1 MTARLH
7 VVPERGLSQAEAAR
21 RLVDNGPNELA
32 PPRRPSILGML
43 WHTVT
48 EPFILVLAGAGVL
61 AVILGETRDGLL
73 ILAGVVPI
81 VAADVVTGYR
91 AERALEALRAA
102 SAPIARVRRDGVPL
116 ECPAREVVIGDIL
129 LLSSGDVV
137 AADARVISSQSAL
150 VDRAILTGESL
161 PEPAVVMADPV
172 DAPLTERRSVVFSGT
187 SIVGGSAE
195 AVVIATGADS
205 EVGRISGALG
215 AVGRRRS
222 PLQIE
227 LDRLVRLLLIA
238 ALGLIVITGGAG
250 LIRGNTLGEALLA
263 AISAAIAA
271 IPEEPPVLLAVIL
284 GLGAYRLLRRDVLVR
299 RLNAQETLGA
309 VDLILTDKTGT
320 LTRNRLEVA
329 DVLTPAG
336 PVPDGQE
343 RERVLADA
351 LRAEAD
357 AWQATRLGT
366 AGAFPSA
373 IARALEARAP
383 LPELDP
389 ERLHHCEPAADGHP
403 YSLVTYEGPHGLESV
418 ASGAPEAV
426 LQLITDEPTG
436 DFDEWHRLVLEQATA
451 GSRLL
456 LLASRADHERWMP
469 EALLAFRDPLRPEIP
484 GAMAVADAA
493 GIQTILVTGDH
504 PSTAAAI
511 AREAAMPAGRVV
523 TGMELASW
531 DDTRLGA
538 ELASLHVVARASPDD
553 KLRLVDVARGANRTV
568 AVTGDGVNDAPALN
582 HADVAVAMGSGTA
595 VAREAADL
603 VLGDDS
609 YATLMNGLREGR
621 RIIANVQKGLTF
633 LLSTHVALLGFIL
646 IATIAGFSQPLLPIQ
661 ILWTEL
667 FIDLSAS
674 VAFEREPEEPGAMQ
688 RPPRPRMRPLLD
700 RGILIGTGLAGGFTA
715 VAALAIILLAGG
727 GLDHARWVAFTAL
740 VIGQV
745 VRAYANRSLT
755 VPVHRLSTNG
765 FLAIAA
771 VVGAAVQVAIPY
783 IPALADAFRASP
795 LTSAEWVVVTSVAL
809 APAVV
814 AQVARST
821 GRRWIA

>member
-1 MTARLH
+1 M
-7 VVPERGLSQAEAAR
+7 
-21 RLVDNGPNELA
+21 
-32 PPRRPSILGML
+32 
-43 WHTVT
+43 
-48 EPFILVLAGAGVL
+48 
-61 AVILGETRDGLL
+61 
-73 ILAGVVPI
+73 
-81 VAADVVTGYR
+81 
-91 AERALEALRAA
+91 
-102 SAPIARVRRDGVPL
+102 
-116 ECPAREVVIGDIL
+116 
-129 LLSSGDVV
+129 
-137 AADARVISSQSAL
+137 
-150 VDRAILTGESL
+150 
-161 PEPAVVMADPV
+161 
-172 DAPLTERRSVVFSGT
+172 
-187 SIVGGSAE
+187 
-195 AVVIATGADS
+195 
-205 EVGRISGALG
+205 
-215 AVGRRRS
+215 
-222 PLQIE
+222 
-227 LDRLVRLLLIA
+227 RLLLIA

-329 DVLTPAG
+329 DVLTPSGA
-336 PVPDGQE
+336 VPDGQE

-383 LPELDP
+383 LPELEP

-403 YSLVTYEGPHGLESV
+403 YSLVTYDGPHGLESV

-426 LQLITDEPTG
+426 LQLITDDTSG
-436 DFDEWHRLVLEQATA
+436 DFADWHRLVLEQATA
-451 GSRLL
+451 GGRLL

-700 RGILIGTGLAGGFTA
+700 RGILIGTSLAGGFTA

-783 IPALADAFRASP
+783 IPALADAFRATP